1 MEAVMQDK
9 PQFGTIKAKKLLDEE
24 GSKVTVEEKLVN
36 GQVNRP
42 VRKYFEIKTR
52 VRDQKEEHATYIA
65 FSDSI
70 RNDNSKLDPDF
81 RIEKSALGNEKGF
94 YYVVSCYTQ
103 LEY

>member
-1 MEAVMQDK
+1 MQDK
-9 PQFGTIKAKKLLDEE
+9 PLFGTIKETQLLDDD
-24 GSKVTVEEKLVN
+24 GSKVTTEEKYRA

-52 VRDQKEEHATYIA
+52 VRDQNEEHAAYIA

-70 RNDNSKLDPDF
+70 KTDKSLLDPAF
-81 RIEKSALGNEKGF
+81 RIETTSLGDDKGF